1 MTFVPSAAGSY
12 TITASYG
19 GGPGHDSSSGAGS
32 VTALPVGGLGKAT
45 IPKIT
50 ISGTSARVRIAC
62 KGHAGQRCPVTMKM
76 FLPGPGVT
84 RRGGSRVV
92 MLSFASKAVVVGK
105 ASETVAAG
113 KTAVVKMP
121 LNSLG
126 KRLLAKSHK
135 LRVVLVA
142 REKSKKI
149 ATRKLTFKSK
159 TH

>member
-1 MTFVPSAAGSY
+1 
-12 TITASYG
+12 
-19 GGPGHDSSSGAGS
+19 
-32 VTALPVGGLGKAT
+32 
-45 IPKIT
+45 
-50 ISGTSARVRIAC
+50 
-62 KGHAGQRCPVTMKM
+62 
-76 FLPGPGVT
+76 
-84 RRGGSRVV
+84 
-92 MLSFASKAVVVGK
+92 MLSFTSKAVVVGK
-105 ASETVAAG
+105 ASKTVAAG

-121 LNSLG
+121 LNSRG